1 MAKISLST
9 QNCICFN
16 ESHLRFEFM
25 VLLRMSEISLWI
37 IMFLGEAERQ
47 DGAKRHGSWIA
58 PDLSFISLHV
68 SLLSKKRCL
77 KGQFEND

>member
-25 VLLRMSEISLWI
+25 VLLRMSEIFLWI
-37 IMFLGEAERQ
+37 KMFLGEAWMKGPGGLQ
-47 DGAKRHGSWIA
+47 SMGWLGVRH
-58 PDLSFISLHV
+58 D
-68 SLLSKKRCL
+68 
-77 KGQFEND
+77 